1 MTCST
6 RMKTSE
12 DLSIS
17 LRSFEFIPFDP
28 NSFEKILE
36 YLN

>member
-1 MTCST
+1 
-6 RMKTSE
+6 MKTSE

-28 NSFEKILE
+28 NNFEKILK
-36 YLN
+36 YVRYSHI